1 MICNICFQ
9 DNKPIF
15 NAKILIKLNIKYYHC
30 INCGFLQT
38 EEPYWLEEAYVE
50 SINVKDTGI
59 MARNLYL
66 SKITSILLY
75 FLFNKNKKFVDFA
88 GGYGITTRL
97 MRDIG
102 FEFYWHDPHTTN
114 LMARGFEYTD
124 KDKIELVTSFESFEH
139 FTNPLNEIDHMLS
152 VSKNILFSTH
162 LLPSAI
168 PRPNDW
174 WYYGLEHGQHI
185 SFYSLQTLTFIAKKY
200 GLNLLTNGIN
210 IHLLTKKSIH
220 PYKFKL
226 LLQSSRIGLA
236 NYVEIRMKSLTVK
249 DMNSVI
255 ERV

>member
-9 DNKPIF
+9 DNKSIF
-15 NAKILIKLNIKYYHC
+15 NAKILTKLNIKYYHC

-38 EEPYWLEEAYVE
+38 EKPYWLKEAYVKP
-50 SINVKDTGI
+50 INVTDTGI

-75 FLFNKNKKFVDFA
+75 FLFNKKKKFVDFA
-88 GGYGITTRL
+88 GGYGLLTRL

-102 FEFYWHDPHTTN
+102 FEFYWHDPYTTN
-114 LMARGFEYTD
+114 LMARGFEYTN

-162 LLPSAI
+162 LLSSDI
-168 PRPNDW
+168 PGPNDW

-200 GLNLLTNGIN
+200 GLNLLTNGVN
-210 IHLLTKKSIH
+210 IHLLTEKSIH

-226 LLQSSRIGLA
+226 LVQLSRIGLA
-236 NYVEIRMKSLTVK
+236 NYIERRMKSLTIK

-255 ERV
+255 ERI